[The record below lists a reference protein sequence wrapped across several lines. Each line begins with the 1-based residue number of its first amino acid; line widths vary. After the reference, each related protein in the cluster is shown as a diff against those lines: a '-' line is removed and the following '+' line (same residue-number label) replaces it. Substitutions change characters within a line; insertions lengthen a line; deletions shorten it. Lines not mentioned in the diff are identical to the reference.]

1 MTTRQTTSESQ
12 TEARWTAVLNRETGA
27 ERAFVYAVRTTGIY
41 CRPTCPSRR
50 PARRHVEFFDR
61 GIEAQRAGFRACRR
75 CRPDDPRGQDQ
86 GAELVARLVRV
97 LEANQNGQIKL
108 ETLAAGSGRSVRHI
122 QRLFKRVTGVT
133 PREYAA
139 AQRVGKLKAGLKT
152 GGPVTRA
159 QFEAGYGSSSRLYE
173 QAGETLG
180 MTPAAYQRGGAG
192 ARIGYTV
199 ASTSLG
205 PLLVAGTER
214 GLCAV
219 RFGGSAAELAR
230 SLREEYPEAELIA
243 DEPRASLWAA
253 VLRAQA
259 DGLKPSSLLPLDIQ
273 ATAFQSRVWQ
283 ELRRIPWGETRTYR
297 DVATTLGAPT
307 ATRAVAR
314 ACATNP
320 AALAIPCHRIVRAD
334 GELGGYKWGIERK
347 KELLAREAR

>member
-1 MTTRQTTSESQ
+1 MTTRPIQ
-12 TEARWTAVLNRETGA
+12 ARWTAVLNRDATADG
-27 ERAFVYAVRTTGIY
+27 AFVYAVRSTGIY

-50 PARRHVEFFDR
+50 PARRHVEFFETST
-61 GIEAQRAGFRACRR
+61 EAQHAGFRACRR
-75 CRPDDPRGQDQ
+75 CRPDDARAADQ

-97 LEANQNGQIKL
+97 LEANQNGRVTL
-108 ETLAAGSGRSVRHI
+108 ETLAAESGRSVRHI

-139 AQRVGKLKAGLKT
+139 AQRVGKLKTELKT
-152 GGPVTRA
+152 GGSVTRA

-173 QAGETLG
+173 RAGETLG
-180 MTPAAYQRGGAG
+180 MTPAAYRRGGAG

-199 ASTSLG
+199 TETSLG
-205 PLLVAGTER
+205 PLLVAATER

-219 RFGGSAAELAR
+219 RFGASATQLAR
-230 SLREEYPEAELIA
+230 SLREEFPEAELIA

-297 DVATTLGAPT
+297 DIATTLGTPA

-320 AALAIPCHRIVRAD
+320 TALAIPCHRIVRTD

-347 KELLAREAR
+347 RELLSREAGNVKREN